1 MVQSIV
7 VKRSTNTTDGFVPR
21 RPHRAD
27 IKSQYENETE
37 NTISTNNFS
46 KKSTSQMHT
55 GNGDVKLHLNVDAQS
70 KQSGLKNSI
79 SDSLSMID
87 ETAVGSPR
95 QRRKQRGKK
104 KKRIKL
110 ISLII
115 GLLLL
120 IGLGWLVFRAWT
132 TFGNV
137 FQNGNMLGVFQYQPL
152 KKDAYG
158 RSNVL
163 IVGSTDDDP
172 NRPGAS
178 LTDSIMVLSVDQ
190 DKKDAYIFSI
200 PRDLYVKFGMP
211 CNSGYEGKI
220 NEFFACSA
228 EGDDEAAE
236 AKRMEETRK
245 FVGGIFGMDI
255 QYIAHINTMVIRDS
269 VNAVGGVTVDVQSSD
284 PRGVLDASL
293 DWMCTQGNP
302 SEAERQ
308 RRCPTGHYID
318 FSNGPNE
325 MDGDKAMWFS
335 RARGAFSGVATY
347 GLENSNFDREKNQQ
361 LVIMALKDKAVSTG
375 VITDVTK
382 VVGLMDAMGNN
393 LRTNVDPKEI
403 QSIMKLGSELSNENI
418 HRLGFYDEN
427 NRLMT
432 TGVAPSNGASIVRPV
447 AGIYDY
453 SAIHQY
459 LRKNI
464 YATPVSKENAKVVVL
479 NGSGVAGAA
488 QVQADKL
495 ADLGMNVTFV
505 GNAPTSDYMGTT
517 IYRVVGEDKQTVTS
531 EKLTELF
538 GKNIKTGAPP
548 FGLEA
553 EAEFVVIVGA

>member
-1 MVQSIV
+1 M
-7 VKRSTNTTDGFVPR
+7 
-21 RPHRAD
+21 
-27 IKSQYENETE
+27 KSQYESEPE
-37 NTISTNNFS
+37 NTISTDKFS
-46 KKSTSQMHT
+46 KKSTPQMHT
-55 GNGDVKLHLNVDAQS
+55 GDGDKKLHLNVDAQS
-70 KQSGLKNSI
+70 KQSGLKDSI

-104 KKRIKL
+104 KKWVKL
-110 ISLII
+110 ASLIV
-115 GLLLL
+115 GLLVLA
-120 IGLGWLVFRAWT
+120 GVGWLIFKAWT
-132 TFGNV
+132 MVGNV

-152 KKDAYG
+152 KKDAHG

-172 NRPGAS
+172 NRPGAK

-220 NEFFACSA
+220 NEYYACVDSG
-228 EGDDEAAE
+228 EGKEADT
-236 AKRMEETRK
+236 KRMDGTRK
-245 FVGGIFGMDI
+245 FIGDLFDMDI
-255 QYIAHINTMVIRDS
+255 QYIAYINTMVIRDA
-269 VNAVGGVTVDVQSSD
+269 VNAVGGVTVNVQSRD
-284 PRGVLDASL
+284 PRGVFDGSL
-293 DWMCTQGNP
+293 DWACN
-302 SEAERQ
+302 EAWLTAEQ
-308 RRCPTGHYID
+308 KQQRCPTGHYID
-318 FSNGPNE
+318 FPNGPNE

-335 RARGAFSGVATY
+335 RARGAFGNQY
-347 GLENSNFDREKNQQ
+347 GLEEGNFDREKNQQ
-361 LVIMALKDKAVSTG
+361 LVLMALKDKAVSTG
-375 VITDVTK
+375 VLTDVTK

-403 QSIMKLGSELSNENI
+403 QSIMKLGSEMSNESV
-418 HRLGFYDEN
+418 HRLSFYEADN
-427 NRLMT
+427 MLMT
-432 TGVAPSNGASIVRPV
+432 PGTSPTNASIVRPV
-447 AGIYDY
+447 AGLYDY
-453 SAIHQY
+453 SAIHQF

-495 ADLGMNVTFV
+495 TDLGMDVTFV
-505 GNAPTSDYMGTT
+505 GNAPTSDYTGTT
-517 IYRVVGEDKQTVTS
+517 IYRVVEEDKQAATR
-531 EKLTELF
+531 EKLTELY
-538 GKNIKTGAPP
+538 GKNIKTGTPP
-548 FGLEA
+548 FSVEA